1 MKKKFLLGMF
11 FVVLALA
18 SCGGNE
24 EGKYVKNDVDF
35 YKTKDAAA
43 KKVNLRFY
51 EKTPSVPYVGVK
63 QFYKEFYNTE
73 YNMNKNGDTYKFNY
87 FADSFIS
94 FDTTNEIM
102 SVLNTSAL
110 GYHPDFLTSN
120 STIFLKHTKNL
131 VTTPQVKTIDLKN
144 YNIETYRGNDDVYVP
159 LQLISNLSSDV
170 HLFCITYNG
179 KNLYEIDYSGQLSNS
194 ESRLETY
201 YGDSYLE
208 PLISNEE
215 RKDDMIDFSYNLLC
229 LEIDNFR
236 GYTNQMAFID
246 NNIVSNGLNGT
257 LEAKYPNLKKL
268 LLSKDKEEYCAGI
281 LSVFS
286 GLADGGHT
294 GFLSKYVQKY
304 PNVTNIIEKYPEIN
318 ALNYRTSLLQFS
330 KNSNA
335 SKIVKIKKT
344 AFNLEDTKYY
354 YHSDESNHLA
364 YIGFDSFEVNYKGWD
379 QYYNK
384 IKNGEQPDTFIENDS
399 YSFIRE
405 ALFKALGEGNTNVVL
420 DIASNG
426 GGDSNAL
433 MGIYGLLNKA
443 KASLSMNNIVSK
455 SRVEEYFEVDVNLD
469 GKYDDL
475 DVQECTKLENLNIV
489 VLTSSVSFSCGN
501 LLPSVL
507 KEAGYKIIGEKSGG
521 GSCAIQL
528 ETTGDGLL
536 YVRSSSNCLSD
547 NAGNNIDSGVEVD
560 YILTYINENSST
572 LLNDDE
578 DLPDDIRNA
587 LNTAY
592 DDFYNPSK
600 IIEVMNSI
608 FDKD

>member
-208 PLISNEE
+208 PLISDEE

-560 YILTYINENSST
+560 YILTYINENSGT

>member
-208 PLISNEE
+208 PLISDEE

-304 PNVTNIIEKYPEIN
+304 PNVTNLIEKYPEIN

-344 AFNLEDTKYY
+344 AFDLEDTKYY

-384 IKNGEQPDTFIENDS
+384 VKNGEQPDTFIENDS